1 MKDKSRTIKIIGLI
15 LALMAGLGISSLLMR
30 SGSSKDNAAAAG
42 SYFCLTEGLPQAA
55 VLAEDDALDVMTQIL
70 ADQGEENV
78 TLRLARKDQIDGDTF
93 YRFTQLHQV
102 MSREPLTLDAGPFRR
117 ADRGQFRKA
126 SGRHGQYHRP
136 HQHGPGENHRYRPG
150 GPEGG

>member
-93 YRFTQLHQV
+93 YRFTQLHQECWAV
-102 MSREPLTLDAGPFRR
+102 PPC
-117 ADRGQFRKA
+117 
-126 SGRHGQYHRP
+126 
-136 HQHGPGENHRYRPG
+136 
-150 GPEGG
+150 